1 MYSKEESIK
10 IKKEFWTQFAEAYPR
25 KWILYDTKIKDFS
38 FKFFVDNKKAQVL
51 IDIEPKDEEKR
62 KIYFEKIESLK
73 TILIEDYIAE
83 VILERNFHLETGKI
97 ISRIWVEM
105 YGISLNNKSNWQ
117 DIFDFFYENM
127 DAFERFFYENQDYL
141 RFMACAPI
149 EYYYHYGSKSERKPA
164 YRWQLE
170 RARQRMDP
178 AEYDHWKCYFEKLES
193 ENENSDILPDGF
205 SLRPDRPAAGP

>member
-73 TILIEDYIAE
+73 TILIEDYIPE
-83 VILERNFHLETGKI
+83 VILERNYHLETGKI
-97 ISRIWVEM
+97 ISRIWVEKG
-105 YGISLNNKSNWQ
+105 GISLNNKANWQ

-127 DAFERFFYENQDYL
+127 DAFERFFYENQDY
-141 RFMACAPI
+141 I
-149 EYYYHYGSKSERKPA
+149 KD
-164 YRWQLE
+164 LE
-170 RARQRMDP
+170 I
-178 AEYDHWKCYFEKLES
+178 
-193 ENENSDILPDGF
+193 NT
-205 SLRPDRPAAGP
+205 